1 LSLLALDIPVKQGS
15 SVLVGGAIAIALAMW
30 GGTDRISFYEGW
42 LFFVEYWIAP
52 WAAIVLV
59 SFFVFRHRGMEP
71 SPERARPWRVS
82 ALAAYVAAVLVAGP
96 FMDRAPRFLGR
107 VSASL
112 GGVDP
117 RHLVPVFSASFVCFL
132 PAPRQRWSH

>member
-1 LSLLALDIPVKQGS
+1 
-15 SVLVGGAIAIALAMW
+15 MW
-30 GGTDRISFYEGW
+30 GGAHRISFCEGW

-82 ALAAYVAAVLVAGP
+82 ALAAYVAAVLVAVP
-96 FMDRAPRFLGR
+96 FMDRTPRVIGPVSGAIGGGCLSNPVSFF
-107 VSASL
+107 SASL
-112 GGVDP
+112 
-117 RHLVPVFSASFVCFL
+117 
-132 PAPRQRWSH
+132 